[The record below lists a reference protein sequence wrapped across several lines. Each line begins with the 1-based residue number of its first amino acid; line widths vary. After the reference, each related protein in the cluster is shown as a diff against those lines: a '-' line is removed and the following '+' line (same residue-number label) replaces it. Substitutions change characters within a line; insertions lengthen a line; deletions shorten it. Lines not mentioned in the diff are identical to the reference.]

1 MKIIKEIYDKIIE
14 LPIVPPESGGI
25 IGGRFDVI
33 SDFEI
38 IGSKTAPYSDLYI
51 PDVTKINETIDKW
64 NSEGVIDFYG
74 IVHTHRPCS
83 PELSPR
89 DIEYINQI
97 MIGIADVKK
106 ELLFP
111 IVIPRK
117 EIMWYRAKNT
127 RGSIEISKV
136 MIETK

>member
-1 MKIIKEIYDKIIE
+1 
-14 LPIVPPESGGI
+14 
-25 IGGRFDVI
+25 
-33 SDFEI
+33 
-38 IGSKTAPYSDLYI
+38 
-51 PDVTKINETIDKW
+51 
-64 NSEGVIDFYG
+64 
-74 IVHTHRPCS
+74 
-83 PELSPR
+83 
-89 DIEYINQI
+89 